1 LGRLVERFDRTAAE
15 PVPLFNFVP
24 EEKVGK
30 MLIDPTLIGI
40 WVFVKK
46 GRRPPGPLRLG
57 GGSWIGVHLRSR
69 GRRDSARRRDSPV
82 SLEIEADKARQT
94 LTPPDYFFVSPQVIV
109 AE

>member
-1 LGRLVERFDRTAAE
+1 LSRLVERFDRTAAE

-40 WVFVKK
+40 WVFVKN
-46 GRRPPGPLRLG
+46 GRRPRGPMWLV

-69 GRRDSARRRDSPV
+69 GRCDSARRGDTPV
-82 SLEIEADKARQT
+82 SLEIEADEARQT
-94 LTPPDYFFVSPQVIV
+94 LTPPAYFFVSPQVLV
-109 AE
+109 D